1 MNQPITSEDILA
13 QINDKL
19 TTLTSDMSTIKTTIA
34 TRDDLLTTLNF
45 DMSTIKATM
54 ATRDDLL
61 TTLNFDMST
70 IKATMATRDDL
81 AGVKERLQELSG
93 EFKALRAT
101 DVAID
106 HRTKTLEGYLKV
118 FVVTLIGGL
127 FSILGKLFIFG
138 G

>member
-19 TTLTSDMSTIKTTIA
+19 TTLTSDMSTIKATI
-34 TRDDLLTTLNF
+34 
-45 DMSTIKATM
+45 